1 MRISDWSSDVCSSDL
16 NGVSLAALL
25 AANPQI
31 SNPGLIY
38 PGDSIDIPG
47 GNAGPA
53 DAANGPA
60 APATDVSPANGE
72 FDYNRISGV
81 EGNPNVTPEFINE
94 VEAMAARLGTKPE
107 YLMAVMSFETGASFS
122 PAQANN
128 AGSGATG
135 LIQFMPNTAAG
146 LGTSTA
152 ALAQMSSVEQLQ
164 YVEQYF
170 MERAGAGN
178 GNLSTLEGVRSEEHT
193 SELQSLMRISYAVF
207 CLKKKKNIKTN
218 K

>member
-1 MRISDWSSDVCSSDL
+1 MRISYWSSDVCSSDL
-16 NGVSLAALL
+16 TLSAIARQNGVSLAALL

-107 YLMAVMSFETGASFS
+107 YLMAVMSFETGGSFS

-170 MERAGAGN
+170 
-178 GNLSTLEGVRSEEHT
+178 RSEEHT

-207 CLKKKKNIKTN
+207 CLKKKNSHTTTEI
-218 K
+218 

>member
-1 MRISDWSSDVCSSDL
+1 MIRRPPRSTRTATLFPYTTLFRSYPSD
-16 NGVSLAALL
+16 SL
-25 AANPQI
+25 
-31 SNPGLIY
+31 
-38 PGDSIDIPG
+38 DIPG

-60 APATDVSPANGE
+60 VPATDVSPANGE

-107 YLMAVMSFETGASFS
+107 YLMAVMSFETGGSFS

-135 LIQFMPNTAAG
+135 LIQFIDRK
-146 LGTSTA
+146 STR
-152 ALAQMSSVEQLQ
+152 LNSS
-164 YVEQYF
+164 
-170 MERAGAGN
+170 
-178 GNLSTLEGVRSEEHT
+178 H
-193 SELQSLMRISYAVF
+193 
-207 CLKKKKNIKTN
+207 
-218 K
+218 